1 MLLFFLSPLPL
12 FRFGHHNGRKNLQ
25 LNLFFSSALSP
36 LVPLWSCFLH
46 HCYISSVL
54 EFWPVLLLLRRCFPS
69 LHPAGLFAQPGTN
82 SGLDLIKEESMGN
95 SSGQSNRICWGIR
108 ESEQVILGGAY
119 LCSFRPNTNFGA
131 LDFWY
136 INGNDAQREKL
147 EAIIVCLLREAWKD
161 REVVVFV
168 LDVVAEGCINGLYPH
183 LSQVHLLRLRSK
195 MVL

>member
-46 HCYISSVL
+46 HCYISS
-54 EFWPVLLLLRRCFPS
+54 
-69 LHPAGLFAQPGTN
+69 GLFAQPGTN

-183 LSQVHLLRLRSK
+183 LSQVNCFISFQFNWLCLK
-195 MVL
+195 